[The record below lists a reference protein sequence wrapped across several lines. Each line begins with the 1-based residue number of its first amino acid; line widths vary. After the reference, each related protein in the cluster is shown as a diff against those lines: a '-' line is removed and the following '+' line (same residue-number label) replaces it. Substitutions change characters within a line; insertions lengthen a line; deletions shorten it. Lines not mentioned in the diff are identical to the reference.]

1 MNLSYLRSRNLDL
14 WVAPLLVLSFAVLLA
29 MMYGWVGTASSV
41 GGETAERPEI
51 QQPQGRWVAAQ
62 GPIGTQPATPPAP
75 LPGYPIGIGD
85 GANGQMQLIGTPQPL
100 PGYPVGIGQGA
111 NGQMQLIGTPQA
123 LPGYPVGIGQGLN
136 GQMQLIGTPN
146 DPALQ
151 AHHLPAPAGM
161 GIGNGANGQMQLI
174 KTPQYSL
181 GIGNPGDN
189 NLQLINRQ
197 LPVYIGAR
205 LSDVPDVMA
214 RSMGIATQSGLLIED
229 IAPRSPAD
237 KAGLSKG
244 DVLLSFDRQKIIGL
258 DPFINQLITKAPGD
272 KVKVIYFR
280 NGRQKSS
287 HLSLV
292 APPGLV
298 PAAAV
303 AQGVTPPSQPWF
315 GADVQNID
323 MVIQQQFKL
332 KDRKGV
338 IISHVRQQ
346 SPAAAAG
353 LVTGDVITRFN
364 GSKVKDTSSLQKL
377 IGKTSAGQTVALQI
391 TRETQTG
398 DISMVLGDINSAPK
412 VSPAKLPPAEM
423 AIEGTWIGM
432 DVSPLD
438 PKDAADFGFP
448 AGTSGILVNDVESP
462 PASTVGFTTGDL
474 ITAING
480 TPTPTMKQ
488 FVASSK
494 LQTGAV
500 VDVMRGSTHI
510 FITVPPPGVSQQ
522 GTPIVDTTGPQS
534 QQVAFT
540 QQTTGRL
547 AILSAGPTLGSIIV
561 GDRMTTAYIII
572 VDLSDNSFSSV
583 NMATVEQLSETLK
596 KHQVIALIGND
607 ISGKN
612 ATKCK
617 ASGIQVFTG
626 VVGAS
631 GDAIQLYRSN
641 SLVALK

>member
-1 MNLSYLRSRNLDL
+1 MDLSYLRSRNLDL

-41 GGETAERPEI
+41 GGETAERPEV

-62 GPIGTQPATPPAP
+62 GPIVNQPVVPPPA
-75 LPGYPIGIGD
+75 
-85 GANGQMQLIGTPQPL
+85 L

-111 NGQMQLIGTPQA
+111 NGQMQLIGTPQT
-123 LPGYPVGIGQGLN
+123 LPGYPVGIGQGTN
-136 GQMQLIGTPN
+136 GQVQLIGTPN
-146 DPALQ
+146 GPTQ
-151 AHHLPAPAGM
+151 PAHHLPAPAGM
-161 GIGNGANGQMQLI
+161 GIGNDLNGQMQLI
-174 KTPQYSL
+174 NTPQYSL
-181 GIGNPGDN
+181 GIGNPANN

-197 LPVYIGAR
+197 LPVYLGAR
-205 LSDVPDVMA
+205 LSDVPDVIA
-214 RSMGIATQSGLLIED
+214 RSMGIATQSGLLVED

-237 KAGLSKG
+237 KAGLARG
-244 DVLLSFDRQKIIGL
+244 DVLLSFDRQNIVGL

-272 KVKVIYFR
+272 KVKIIFFR

-287 HLSLV
+287 HLRLV

-303 AQGVTPPSQPWF
+303 AQGVTQPSLPWF

-323 MVIQQQFKL
+323 MVIKQQFQL
-332 KDRKGV
+332 KSRNGV
-338 IISHVRQQ
+338 IISHVRRQ
-346 SPAAAAG
+346 SPAATAG
-353 LVTGDVITRFN
+353 LVTGDVISRYN
-364 GSKVKDTSSLQKL
+364 GGKVRDTKSLQKL
-377 IGKTSAGQTVALQI
+377 ISKSKPGQTVALQV
-391 TRETQTG
+391 TRQKQTT
-398 DISMVLGDINSAPK
+398 DISLVLGDINNSPK
-412 VSPAKLPPAEM
+412 VLPPKLPPAEM

-438 PKDAADFGFP
+438 PKDAGDFGFP

-462 PASTVGFTTGDL
+462 PASTVGFATGDL

-480 TPTPTMKQ
+480 TPTPTMKL

-522 GTPIVDTTGPQS
+522 GTAIPAPAGPKT

-547 AILSAGPTLGSIIV
+547 AILAAGPTLGSIIV
-561 GDRMTTAYIII
+561 GDRMANAYIII
-572 VDLSDNSFSSV
+572 VDLSDNSFTSV

-596 KHQVIALIGND
+596 KHQVIALVGND

-617 ASGIQVFTG
+617 ASGIKVFTG

-631 GDAIQLYRSN
+631 GDAIQLFRSN
-641 SLVALK
+641 SLVAMQ